1 MRIIE
6 APHPP
11 SLDHPDAWA
20 YHGIGRVAE
29 VVAQETWGV
38 SDTAMSANDVL
49 VTMSNQQYADKVRL
63 VAVEDDGGGDGGAP
77 AVVGHVVVILPT
89 QANKHLG
96 MAEVQVVPDAWDT
109 GTGQAL
115 LDAGIE
121 RVRAAGRTTMLLGV
135 DFGEEDPDETE
146 WVTASS
152 GKGRVAAG
160 LPAIRLARSLGFEC
174 AIVERKSLLELP
186 LAPGALEAF
195 EAESRAV
202 AGDAY
207 RLHTWRDHIPEDWL
221 DAYAALE
228 TALAADEPRGDQDI
242 ETDPWDAERVRNA
255 DAQHAARGNG
265 YVITAAEH
273 VASGELAGMTMLLYP
288 KDETREYAEQEATV
302 VLRAHRGH
310 RLGMLVKAVNAQAL
324 LEAKP
329 NAKRVWT
336 WNNEENPHM
345 LAINVAMGFRPA
357 GGCAEMQRKV

>member
-11 SLDHPDAWA
+11 SPDHADAWA
-20 YHGIGRVAE
+20 YHGIARI
-29 VVAQETWGV
+29 AQAVSLETWGV
-38 SDTAMSANDVL
+38 ADTALSADDVH
-49 VTMSNQQYADKVRL
+49 VTMSNQQYADKIRL
-63 VAVEDDGGGDGGAP
+63 VAVEDDGGAP
-77 AVVGHVVVILPT
+77 AVLGHAILVMPTRANTHLVVVPEL
-89 QANKHLG
+89 
-96 MAEVQVVPDAWDT
+96 EVAPDAR
-109 GTGQAL
+109 GNGVGRAL
-115 LDAGIE
+115 AEASIDRA
-121 RVRAAGRTTMLLGV
+121 RAAGRSTMLFSV

-152 GKGRVAAG
+152 GKGRIAAG
-160 LPAIRLARSLGFEC
+160 LPGVRLARSLGFEC

-186 LAPGALEAF
+186 LAPGVVEAF
-195 EAESRAV
+195 EAESRVA

-207 RLHTWRDHIPEDWL
+207 RLHTWHDHVPEEWI

-228 TALAADEPRGDQDI
+228 TALGADEPRGDQDI
-242 ETDPWDAERVRNA
+242 EADPWDAERVRIA

-265 YVITAAEH
+265 YVATAAEH
-273 VASGELAGMTMLLYP
+273 VATGELAGMTMLIHP
-288 KDETREYAEQEATV
+288 KDEKHEYAEQDATV

-357 GGCAEMQRKV
+357 GGCAQMQRSI